1 MCVHSRIQSQ
11 KGCSSTQRRR
21 ILLCERG
28 RAELEETSPQACP
41 LQALS
46 SSAVCL
52 RLSPLALSET
62 VPSVCSSS
70 LGPPLSHFHFL
81 KEDKPLIRGKSYDG
95 SLPGAE
101 KMHRETEKVHLIEI
115 IVSEGQPLKGRQ
127 RELQVE
133 STKMEVVYFM

>member
-1 MCVHSRIQSQ
+1 M
-11 KGCSSTQRRR
+11 SSVS
-21 ILLCERG
+21 LC
-28 RAELEETSPQACP
+28 
-41 LQALS
+41 
-46 SSAVCL
+46 

-81 KEDKPLIRGKSYDG
+81 KEDKPLIRRKSYDG